1 MNEVDDHDLGGS
13 DDPVAETTW
22 WCAAVGDVLVWAR
35 LQVLESGIGE
45 VFDSRGVTL
54 RYDDDV
60 QARMALLD
68 AEFRAFDGLDEI
80 DAAESGFD
88 LESIE
93 PPRVDNDDDLL
104 PLMTVKLLRLQ

>member
-1 MNEVDDHDLGGS
+1 MNEADEQEFAGNE
-13 DDPVAETTW
+13 DPVVDTTW
-22 WCAAVGDVLVWAR
+22 WCAGVGDLLVWAR

-54 RYDDDV
+54 RYDDEV

-68 AEFRAFDGLDEI
+68 AEFRAFDGLDEH
-80 DAAESGFD
+80 DAAAFGFD
-88 LESIE
+88 LESVE
-93 PPRVDNDDDLL
+93 PPRVDDEEDLL

>member
-1 MNEVDDHDLGGS
+1 MNDVDDQDNVGT
-13 DDPVAETTW
+13 DDPVVDTTW
-22 WCAAVGDVLVWAR
+22 WCAGVGDLLVWAR
-35 LQVLESGIGE
+35 LRVPESGIGE
-45 VFDSRGVTL
+45 VFDSRGITL

-68 AEFRAFDGLDEI
+68 AEFRAFDGPDEI
-80 DAAESGFD
+80 DAAEFGFD

-93 PPRVDNDDDLL
+93 PPRVDNDEDLM